1 MHGTAT
7 SRFQTTSWSLVLAAR
22 HDPSVDSRPALAGL
36 CQAYWNPVY
45 AFIRRSGYDRDQA
58 QDLTQGFFA
67 LLIEK
72 NFLGVADPQRG
83 RFRSFLLTAV
93 KRFLANEY
101 DRRCALKRGGGEI
114 PVSMDLINAEAWYA
128 PASAKGD
135 TPEGIFERR
144 WAVSLLERAM
154 TKLRVE
160 FITAGKAEQFDS
172 LAAHITKDADA
183 ARYDAMAAEMGVSAG
198 ALRTLVHRMRR
209 RYRDLVRAEIAET
222 VAGPEEIDGEV
233 RFLMAVLSAQR

>member
-1 MHGTAT
+1 
-7 SRFQTTSWSLVLAAR
+7 
-22 HDPSVDSRPALAGL
+22 
-36 CQAYWNPVY
+36 
-45 AFIRRSGYDRDQA
+45 
-58 QDLTQGFFA
+58 
-67 LLIEK
+67 
-72 NFLGVADPQRG
+72 
-83 RFRSFLLTAV
+83 V